1 MKVISIADYNSTIT
15 NEGLEATE
23 EGVETQSKEL
33 SPEGTALAG
42 PTPGLYGGRGGVVK
56 TIEELRGA

>member
-1 MKVISIADYNSTIT
+1 MKVISIADYNSTII

-42 PTPGLYGGRGGVVK
+42 PTPGLYVN
-56 TIEELRGA
+56 LYM

>member
-33 SPEGTALAG
+33 SPTSGICNIARCAT
-42 PTPGLYGGRGGVVK
+42 
-56 TIEELRGA
+56 